1 MPDQL
6 PVAPAAEGGALISVA
21 DYERAAA
28 RTMSAG
34 AHSYVAGGAT
44 DETTLRD
51 NQAAWRRLAIRP
63 RMLVGV
69 GTVDRGVR
77 LLGRQRSHPILIAPM
92 AFHRLAHPEGE
103 RATARAAAAT
113 GSVLCLSTLATTT
126 PEQLATSV
134 PDVARW
140 FQLYVFKDRGVSRD
154 LVQRAA
160 DNGYEA
166 LVVTVDLPA
175 FGIRERELRSEVR
188 TSATDSAAAFAA
200 GATGEMT
207 PEEFSTLIDA
217 DLNWDDVDRFVAESP
232 LPVVLKGI
240 LTAED
245 ARLAVDH
252 GVAAVIVSNH
262 GGRQLDTVP
271 SGADALPEVAEAVGD
286 RIDVLVDGG
295 IRRGTDVFKALCLGA
310 RAVLV
315 GRPVLAG
322 LAVDGAAGAERVLD
336 ILLGEF
342 DNALQ
347 LAGAPSAAELGRSW
361 VQPAPWAAT
370 AG

>member
-1 MPDQL
+1 MPDQART
-6 PVAPAAEGGALISVA
+6 APAADGEALISVA

-28 RTMSAG
+28 RTMDAG
-34 AHSYVAGGAT
+34 AHCYLAGGAT

-51 NQAAWRRLAIRP
+51 NAAAWNRLAIRP

-69 GTVDRGVR
+69 GAVDLGVR
-77 LLGRQRSHPILIAPM
+77 LLGRQRAHPIVVAPM
-92 AFHRLAHPEGE
+92 AFHRMAHPDGEGG
-103 RATARAAAAT
+103 TARAAAAT
-113 GSVLCLSTLATTT
+113 DSIMCLSTLGTTT
-126 PEQLATSV
+126 PEQLAASV
-134 PDVARW
+134 PEVARW

-166 LVVTVDLPA
+166 LVVTVDLPT
-175 FGIRERELRSEVR
+175 FGIRERELRSQVR
-188 TSATDSAAAFAA
+188 TAAVDSAAAAAA
-200 GATGEMT
+200 GATGQLT
-207 PEEFSTLIDA
+207 PEEFGRLIDA
-217 DLNWDDVDRFVAESP
+217 DLNWDDIERFVAESP

-245 ARLAVDH
+245 AQRAVAG
-252 GVAAVIVSNH
+252 GVAGVVVSNH
-262 GGRQLDTVP
+262 GGRQLDTVL
-271 SGADALPEVAEAVGD
+271 SGADALPEVVGAVAG

-322 LAVDGAAGAERVLD
+322 LAVDGAAGAQRVLD

-342 DNALQ
+342 DNALR
-347 LAGAPSAAELGRSW
+347 LAGAPSALELDGSW
-361 VQPAPWAAT
+361 VQTAPWAAT